1 MRSLRA
7 ASVQPGPEREVVSGP
22 DVRPP
27 APRSAPRETPS
38 RRPAAPPTGL
48 EGAREKMAVEIAA
61 LVRLAEL
68 DATLLGR
75 ESKRPAPIG
84 EEAAKERHGLVARLA
99 PELLEAYER
108 ALRAGR
114 RPAVVR
120 LAGSVCSGCYMRL
133 HSKLDHQIRHRRGA
147 AACPHCLRVV
157 YDPARLAA

>member
-7 ASVQPGPEREVVSGP
+7 ASVQPGLEHEDASDT

-27 APRSAPRETPS
+27 APRPRETPS
-38 RRPAAPPTGL
+38 RRPAPPPTGL
-48 EGAREKMAVEIAA
+48 EGAREKTAVEIAA

-68 DATLLGR
+68 DAALLGR
-75 ESKRPAPIG
+75 DARRSAPIS
-84 EEAAKERHGLVARLA
+84 EDAAKERRGLVARLSA
-99 PELLEAYER
+99 EILEAYER

-120 LAGSVCSGCYMRL
+120 LVGSVCSGCYVRL

-157 YDPARLAA
+157 YDPGRLAA

>member
-1 MRSLRA
+1 VRSLRA
-7 ASVQPGPEREVVSGP
+7 ASAQPGPEREVVSGP

-38 RRPAAPPTGL
+38 RRPAPPPAGL
-48 EGAREKMAVEIAA
+48 EGAREKTAVAIAA

-68 DATLLGR
+68 DAALLGR
-75 ESKRPAPIG
+75 EPRRPIG
-84 EEAAKERHGLVARLA
+84 EEAAKERHGLMASLT

-120 LAGSVCSGCYMRL
+120 LVGSVCSGCYVRL

-157 YDPARLAA
+157 YDPGRLAA

>member
-1 MRSLRA
+1 VRSLRA
-7 ASVQPGPEREVVSGP
+7 ASAQPGPEREVVSGP

-27 APRSAPRETPS
+27 ASRSAPREAPS
-38 RRPAAPPTGL
+38 RRPAPPTGL

-68 DATLLGR
+68 DAALVGR
-75 ESKRPAPIG
+75 EPGQPAPIA
-84 EEAAKERHGLVARLA
+84 EEAAKERRGLVARLT

-120 LAGSVCSGCYMRL
+120 LVGSVCAGCYMRL

>member
-1 MRSLRA
+1 VRSLRA
-7 ASVQPGPEREVVSGP
+7 ASVQPGLEREDVRDP

-38 RRPAAPPTGL
+38 RRPAPPTGL
-48 EGAREKMAVEIAA
+48 EGARQKMTVEIAA

-68 DATLLGR
+68 DAALLDR
-75 ESKRPAPIG
+75 DSRRRPPVAD
-84 EEAAKERHGLVARLA
+84 EVAKERHGLVAKLSA
-99 PELLEAYER
+99 EVLEAYER

-120 LAGSVCSGCYMRL
+120 LVGSVCSGCYMRL

-157 YDPARLAA
+157 YDPGRLAA

>member
-1 MRSLRA
+1 
-7 ASVQPGPEREVVSGP
+7 
-22 DVRPP
+22 
-27 APRSAPRETPS
+27 
-38 RRPAAPPTGL
+38 
-48 EGAREKMAVEIAA
+48 MAVEIAA

-68 DATLLGR
+68 DATLVGR
-75 ESKRPAPIG
+75 DTRHGATVG
-84 EEAAKERHGLVARLA
+84 EDAAKERRGLVARLSA
-99 PELLEAYER
+99 DVLEAYER

-120 LAGSVCSGCYMRL
+120 LVGSVCSGCFVRL

>member
-1 MRSLRA
+1 
-7 ASVQPGPEREVVSGP
+7 
-22 DVRPP
+22 
-27 APRSAPRETPS
+27 
-38 RRPAAPPTGL
+38 
-48 EGAREKMAVEIAA
+48 VEIAA

-68 DATLLGR
+68 DSSLLGPER
-75 ESKRPAPIG
+75 ERPAAR
-84 EEAAKERHGLVARLA
+84 EEAEKERRGLVARLA

-120 LAGSVCSGCYMRL
+120 LVGSVCSGCYVRL

>member
-1 MRSLRA
+1 VRSLRA
-7 ASVQPGPEREVVSGP
+7 ASAQPGPEREDVRDP

-27 APRSAPRETPS
+27 APRSAPRETAS
-38 RRPAAPPTGL
+38 RRSAPAAGL
-48 EGAREKMAVEIAA
+48 EGAREKTALEVAA

-68 DATLLGR
+68 DAALLR
-75 ESKRPAPIG
+75 DPRRSAALG
-84 EEAAKERHGLVARLA
+84 EDAAKERRELVAKLSA
-99 PELLEAYER
+99 EVLEAYER

-120 LAGSVCSGCYMRL
+120 LVGSVCSGCFMRL

-157 YDPARLAA
+157 YDPSRLAA